1 MASSSKGATNTQL
14 RYFVA
19 LARNL
24 SYRRTAQVLGIS
36 QPTLTAQINA
46 LEKSLGIALF
56 ERSRS
61 GTLLSPEGRVLLP
74 FAEDTLQASVRF
86 EEKAKDLAGGAQTT
100 YRLGIPPTLGPY
112 LLPYILP
119 ELHQR
124 YAKLKFYVRE
134 AAPSQ
139 LIQGLFNGDYDL
151 IISPSSQESSQLI
164 VSKLFV
170 EPLKFVMP
178 SDHPLAGTK
187 FVDAEQ
193 IRGETVLALEDT
205 HHFHHQ
211 VQDICGEIGA
221 QLARDYE
228 GTSLDTLRQMVVMG
242 MGVSFLPGLYVHS
255 ELHRPDEL
263 HVCEL
268 KDKPIERQHNLIWRN
283 TAPGRIFFR
292 ELGNHIRQ
300 IITQTLGHAVQ
311 VSED

>member
-74 FAEDTLQASVRF
+74 FAEETLQASVRF

-211 VQDICGEIGA
+211 VQDICAEIGA

-242 MGVSFLPGLYVHS
+242 MAYLFYPGFMCIQNCTDLMNCTS
-255 ELHRPDEL
+255 
-263 HVCEL
+263 
-268 KDKPIERQHNLIWRN
+268 
-283 TAPGRIFFR
+283 A
-292 ELGNHIRQ
+292 
-300 IITQTLGHAVQ
+300 
-311 VSED
+311 S